1 MSKDGTLPPGTEHH
15 HVDSSTRFVADWAFS
30 GVEPDACEHCLEDL
44 KGDEVET
51 GMCDHCAVKHFR
63 GLFFNLKKKTLN
75 EA

>member
-15 HVDSSTRFVADWAFS
+15 HVDRAFG
-30 GVEPDACEHCLEDL
+30 GVEPDSCEHCLEEL
-44 KGDEVET
+44 KGDEVEA

-63 GLFFNLKKKTLN
+63 GLFFNLKKKMLH

>member
-15 HVDSSTRFVADWAFS
+15 HVDRAFS
-30 GVEPDACEHCLEDL
+30 GVEPDSCEHCLEEL
-44 KGDEVET
+44 KGDEVEA

-63 GLFFNLKKKTLN
+63 GLFFNLKKKMLN

>member
-15 HVDSSTRFVADWAFS
+15 HVEWAFS
-30 GVEPDACEHCLEDL
+30 GVEPDACECCLEDL
-44 KGDEVET
+44 KGDEAEV